1 MAGLEGIFPINT
13 QAGVKRDG
21 TEFESNYYSDSL
33 WCRFQRGRPRK
44 IGGYRMVVDTFS
56 GPLRGCHADA
66 KNGYNYVYGGSS
78 NVLEMITMD
87 NTGAGSGITD
97 RTPASFTTNANNLWQ
112 FDTLY
117 DAGGAARRVI
127 AHAGQNLSDIT
138 QSTQTP
144 IYYGDANGT
153 GALTSIGTSVS
164 GGIVSLF
171 PYLLGLDNDGYVLW
185 TPPNTMSFA
194 GAGSGNARIAP
205 NKLIKGVRT
214 RGGSG
219 YSPSG
224 LIWSLDELY
233 RAYFSGGST
242 IFSFDYVGDTI
253 LLSTSAVIEYNGRQF
268 WPDLN
273 GFKTYNGAIEDLPN
287 DINVNYF
294 YDNLNKAQRQKVWGI
309 KIPRYNELWW
319 FWPKGSA
326 TECTDV
332 LIFNIK
338 EKTWYDTSW
347 AVDQLARS
355 CGIYSKAFDYPL
367 MFGLDPNA
375 GSKYKLWQHEFGVDR
390 VEGGITAAIRSYFE
404 TSNISFCASPG
415 GANSGW
421 VGEDR
426 WVEIMRIEPDFV
438 QAGDMAVTVRGKK
451 YAQDAENLEAGPYT
465 FSPTT
470 GKIDVKEQRRQM
482 TLLFESNT
490 QGGDYQLGQTM
501 MHLIVGDG
509 RQ

>member
-1 MAGLEGIFPINT
+1 MEKIYPIT
-13 QAGVKRDG
+13 SQSGVKRDG

-33 WCRFQRGRPRK
+33 WCRFQRGKPRK
-44 IGGYRMVVDTFS
+44 IGGYRQVVETFS
-56 GPLRGCHADA
+56 GPVRGCHSDA
-66 KNGYNYVYGGSS
+66 KNSYNYVYGGSS
-78 NVLEMITMD
+78 GLLEMIVMD
-87 NTGAGSGITD
+87 NTGAGSAITD
-97 RTPASFTTNANNLWQ
+97 RTPAGFSANSNNLWQ

-117 DAGGAARRVI
+117 DAGGASRRVI

-153 GALTSIGTSVS
+153 SALTSIGTSVS

-233 RAYFSGGST
+233 RCYFSGGST
-242 IFSFDYVGDTI
+242 IFSFDYIGDTSLI
-253 LLSTSAVIEYNGRQF
+253 STSAVVEYNGRYY

-273 GFKTYNGAIEDLPN
+273 GFKVFDGVINDLPN
-287 DINVNYF
+287 DINLNYF
-294 YDNLNKAQRQKVWGI
+294 YESHNSMEHQKIWGI
-309 KIPRYNELWW
+309 KVPRYNEIWW
-319 FWPKGSA
+319 FFPKDNA
-326 TECTDV
+326 TECTDAIIYNV
-332 LIFNIK
+332 K
-338 EKTWYDTSW
+338 EKTWYDTAW

-355 CGIYSKAFDYPL
+355 SGIYSKAFDYPL
-367 MFGLDPNA
+367 MFGLNA
-375 GSKYKLWQHEFGVDR
+375 NENGKYALWQHEFGVDR
-390 VEGGITAAIRSYFE
+390 VQDGINFAIRSYFE
-404 TSNISFCASPG
+404 TANISYCASPD
-415 GANSGW
+415 ANSWTGQ
-421 VGEDR
+421 DR
-426 WVEIMRIEPDFV
+426 WVQLMRVEPDFV
-438 QAGDMAVTVRGKK
+438 QSGDMRLIVNGKK
-451 YAQDAENLEAGPYT
+451 YAQSEQSTESAPYT

-470 GKIDVKEQRRQM
+470 GKIDLKEQRRQM
-482 TLLFESNT
+482 TLRFESNV
-490 QGGDYQLGQTM
+490 QGGDYQLGQTLLHM
-501 MHLIVGDG
+501 DIGDG